1 MELTEHYCNPAALA
15 FMCPHCGARPGTNCL
30 GDTHSG
36 DGRYQH
42 WMHAARTVL
51 AEMPGSREE
60 WEERAR
66 QIRSNVGATG

>member
-1 MELTEHYCNPAALA
+1 
-15 FMCPHCGARPGTNCL
+15 
-30 GDTHSG
+30 
-36 DGRYQH
+36 
-42 WMHAARTVL
+42 MHAARTVL